1 MLEDTGAREV
11 RQGARSTQ
19 ANPAQEDGP
28 TLDTQDIFSPAPG
41 QLRCEEALVAC
52 RTLVEAV
59 PDLLLLVGLDGT
71 VEYLNR
77 APGFTRDAVL
87 GTSVVD
93 YAPVELQEELRRSL
107 GEIFDGAAPRV
118 RELPAHLP
126 DGTTRWFATHTAP
139 VVREGRVVGATILAR
154 DVSDAKRAERALRES
169 EARYRTLVENAPEA
183 IVVLDVDAGH
193 FVDANQ
199 NAITLFGLSR
209 EALLH
214 SDPVTLSPPTQPDGQ
229 PSGSL
234 ARERIEA
241 ALGGEA
247 PAFDWMHRTATGADV
262 HCEVRLVRLPASDR
276 RLVRGSLTDVT
287 RQRQFDEHLR
297 RWQRVEAV
305 GQFASGIAHEF
316 NNLLLVIGPSVDRLI
331 EELAEAP
338 ALRLEA
344 GWIKSAVERGTVLTN
359 RLLAFSRREQ
369 STHAEADLDT
379 VMRDSTGLLGRL
391 LSNGVRLVAR
401 LDAAGAVVACDR
413 YELEQVLMN
422 LVLNARDAMPAG
434 GVVTVETSR
443 IRNRFPREALNK
455 PTPGSVVR
463 LRVADTGVGMD
474 DATRDRVFD
483 AFFTTKPEGRG
494 TGLGLSIASEIV
506 RRAGGWL
513 EVSSQVGVGSTF
525 DVYLPEVRG

>member
-1 MLEDTGAREV
+1 MG
-11 RQGARSTQ
+11 
-19 ANPAQEDGP
+19 
-28 TLDTQDIFSPAPG
+28 TQDIFSPRPG
-41 QLRCEEALVAC
+41 QVSCEQALADC

-77 APGFTRDAVL
+77 APGFARSAVL
-87 GTSVVD
+87 GTPVVD
-93 YAPVELQEELRRSL
+93 YAPAEIQEELRRSL
-107 GEIFDGAAPRV
+107 GEIFAGAEPRV
-118 RELPAHLP
+118 RELPARLP

-139 VVREGRVVGATILAR
+139 VVREGCVVGATIVAR
-154 DVSDAKRAERALRES
+154 DVSEAKRAESALRES

-199 NAITLFGLSR
+199 NASNLFGLSR
-209 EALLH
+209 EALLD

-229 PSGSL
+229 PSGIQ

-247 PAFDWMHRTATGADV
+247 PTFEWMHRTPAGTDV
-262 HCEVRLVRLPASDR
+262 LCEVRLVRLPASDR

-287 RQRQFDEHLR
+287 RQRQFDENLQ
-297 RWQRVEAV
+297 RWQRIEAV

-316 NNLLLVIGPSVDRLI
+316 NNLLMVMAPSVDRLI
-331 EELAEAP
+331 EELADAP
-338 ALRLEA
+338 PLRLEA

-369 STHAEADLDT
+369 SNHGKADLDGVLGDT
-379 VMRDSTGLLGRL
+379 TGLLARL
-391 LSNGVRLVAR
+391 LSNGVRLVAQ

-422 LVLNARDAMPAG
+422 LVLNARDAMPSG

-443 IRNRFPREALNK
+443 IRNRFPREALSGRAAG
-455 PTPGSVVR
+455 PVVR
-463 LRVADTGVGMD
+463 LRVSDTGVGMD
-474 DATRDRVFD
+474 EATRDRVFD

-513 EVSSQVGVGSTF
+513 EVSSQLGVGSTF
-525 DVYLPEVRG
+525 DVYMPEVRG